1 MNKISTRERIRNHP
15 LIRTLFE
22 LEGNQKVL
30 TFLEP
35 LWGIPQN
42 LIAPY
47 ATLYMYELGVNDVQI
62 GLLMSIAMFVQMISA
77 FAGGIIAD
85 RAGRKVTCNFGDFLG
100 WCIPCVIWAV
110 SQNFWFFLAAIVLN
124 SFEQVNQ
131 TAWNCLL
138 IEDAPSGQI
147 LHIYTWVT
155 ISGLL
160 SVFFA
165 PISGFVISRVSLVPV
180 MRVLYFIFAVC
191 MTVKCL
197 ITIRCTKETRQGMKR
212 KEQTKG
218 QSLWYMISEYRYI
231 LPRIFQDKPTVKILI
246 IMVLLQMTTQITNN
260 FFSLYTTENLGIQ
273 KSFLA
278 LFPILRAVIMLIFMF
293 VMQEKLENFPFRI
306 PMGVGFLLY
315 IGSQLILIFSP
326 HRNYIFIILYT
337 IMEAFAFALV
347 VPRKDSMLALYVDP
361 EERARIVSVLG
372 VIMFIFASPSGYIA
386 GKLSSI
392 NRQLPFILNMSLYVI
407 SGIITI
413 RFNDPLPEYL
423 ETEND

>member
-1 MNKISTRERIRNHP
+1 MNKIVTRERIRNHP
-15 LIRTLFE
+15 LIRTLFQ

-62 GLLMSIAMFVQMISA
+62 GLLMSIAMFVQMISS

-85 RAGRKVTCNFGDFLG
+85 RAGRKTTCNFGDFLG

-110 SQNFWFFLAAIVLN
+110 SQNFWFFLVAVILN

-138 IEDAPSGQI
+138 IEDAPPGQI

-160 SVFFA
+160 AVFFA
-165 PISGFVISRVSLVPV
+165 PISGLVISRNSLIPV
-180 MRVLYFIFAVC
+180 MRVLYLIFAVC
-191 MTVKCL
+191 MTIKCL
-197 ITIRCTKETRQGMKR
+197 ITMLYTKETRQGLRR
-212 KEQTKG
+212 KEQTRH

-231 LPRIFQDKPTVKILI
+231 LPRIFKDGPTVKILV

-260 FFSLYTTENLGIQ
+260 FFSIYTTENLGIP

-278 LFPILRAVIMLIFMF
+278 LFPILRAVIMLVFVF
-293 VMQEKLENFPFRI
+293 VMQEKLEKFPFRI
-306 PMGVGFLLY
+306 PMEIGFLLY

-326 HRNYIFIILYT
+326 HKSFLFIILYT

-347 VPRKDSMLALYVDP
+347 VPRKDSMMALYVDP

-392 NRQLPFILNMSLYVI
+392 NRQLPFILNMSLYI
-407 SGIITI
+407 IAGIITV
-413 RFNDPLPEYL
+413 RFNDPLPEHT
-423 ETEND
+423 ETEDD